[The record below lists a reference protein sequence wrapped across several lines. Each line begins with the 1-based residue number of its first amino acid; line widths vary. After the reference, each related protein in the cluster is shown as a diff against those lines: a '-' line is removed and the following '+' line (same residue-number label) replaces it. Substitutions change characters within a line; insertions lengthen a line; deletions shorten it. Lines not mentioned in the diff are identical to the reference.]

1 MNSYESIRKDTAMVS
16 KRRWTLLI
24 IIFAV
29 VAVLGQQSS
38 PYILT
43 VFPLTSTSSDSK
55 IWVKWTGIS
64 RPSIPVTGPTYN
76 APDSGTLYF
85 DRSPGGSVVA
95 NYHYHVTKFCI
106 DTQSNGTI
114 QVEDNVYLGGIPPTR
129 GIEFRPKDQVGMDAG
144 VFYYMI
150 GFKTSIMGHD
160 TTFYSN
166 ELQMIVESPN
176 ATTPIGPTGNI
187 TQLTPTFSWQT
198 NPGVPYYH
206 VILSDEPIK
215 IDTTGGLNIQG
226 LSIIWQA
233 ITPTTQIV
241 YGAPDPSGT
250 ITASPPPLSPTQTY
264 SWVVLNNYGNQ
275 PAYTSTK
282 VGLPQTFTILGT
294 PLAKPVLISPK
305 QDTLNYQNDSII
317 TFKWTNLDPKA
328 NTYQVY
334 IYMSYSSGGTQAK
347 LVVWQNQVTA
357 GAFAGSNGVL
367 DAHDTGLISIN
378 ARSVL
383 TNNSYSWKVFAIDSK
398 GASTASDT
406 AGFRYSAPAMGT
418 MSIHTMERIITTTQ
432 TGAGTVIDTIVSR
445 VPLVQ
450 LQVDVLSGSQEAP
463 LLFYTDT
470 AGNLSRDRPAGTYR
484 VTAIKDGFE
493 SFVKTIVL
501 DSGKTDD
508 ETFFLSR
515 PSATMF
521 GKVNDQAGVGIN
533 AAAVVAVSERND
545 TVVTHTDAL
554 GSYSVNCYAADWVL
568 YAQKTGYTTS
578 LPARVSVT
586 AGQSKNMAAIV
597 LAALPL
603 TLSGVVKNGTGDP
616 LLGADVQL
624 ILNGQV
630 IAENPSTS
638 QAGTFSFS
646 VSPGTYTLYA
656 TKVGFATYSKAINIS
671 SSTQQAITMSAGAAL
686 INGYVY
692 GKSWIGAKLLYGP
705 ITSATVRF
713 TDTTQI
719 GADTFS
725 AISGATYGNFG
736 VSVPGGHVYKMM
748 SNALGYV
755 SHSRYLADTLKGG
768 ITISVNDTL
777 GGLGMLSGT
786 VLLSSNRMPVANATV
801 NLITASA
808 NQLIAS
814 AKSQANGYFEMR
826 NLADGTL
833 LLTTGAD
840 GYVTD
845 SIVASDTIYVSSGKT
860 TIEGRTDA
868 ESLVVFMS
876 AGTKSI
882 RWVVNAGKD
891 TTATI
896 KIQSPLQ
903 KSLSPKDTLKN
914 AGAGTYIVSV
924 DGAADSVI
932 DLSYHSFTVANSETF
947 HWDSVALPVSNATS
961 DTVRIVRDTIRL
973 SMRST
978 AMLDSAICYFRDISA
993 LAFDSAKIRDSSL
1006 TYTFAIK
1013 GQKDGSNLVYFFR
1026 AFRKNDV
1033 YGYTQETYLAHI
1045 PPDLTK
1051 LTKLEMMPS
1060 ISDTMLLPAD
1070 YDMAFS
1076 VKGYFGS
1083 QFSPASL
1090 DSNAISWVSSQ
1101 PSLGFTLSRT
1111 KGLTTTVH
1119 TPAGAPTGVLKLQAV
1134 IDTTVVRIDPQRMTF
1149 NGAFVY
1155 IKSTGKKV
1163 SKIVV
1168 QRTDP
1173 QALFP
1178 ISTSSLSQ
1186 AEFSAQGLDAD
1197 SNVVT
1202 VSPTWSIVPAGAGTI
1217 NTSGVFKPSKSF
1229 VGFVRVFAASGAFSG
1244 EYAVVG
1250 NVQSQP
1256 GLEVQ
1261 HLVMQSGQPD
1271 TVTNLNGC
1279 TIILPDSVVPAGK
1292 PALIQLLTPTIENER
1307 ARATGNLTA
1316 VGTIFDINELNGVP
1330 FQLVAGDSIRMTLS
1344 APQGTNS
1351 SNTISLGF
1359 WNADSLKWVSLA
1371 NSAVSSDKKSVSAA
1385 IPHFSRWAVLAM
1397 SSQLQ
1402 SSLTVLPNPFSPNR
1416 SPSDNQFA
1424 NTPLRTMFGANAPN
1438 GTCISFVA
1446 DAVDQKIRKVSIR
1459 IYTIVNDLVC
1469 SVVMQDATKL
1479 VKYNFWWDGRTTESD
1494 LNWESLPSPTNGDA
1508 NSRIIPVAGR
1518 KMCRNGRYF
1527 VVLTIEDYSG
1537 KAKSYMKQVILV
1549 N

>member
-1 MNSYESIRKDTAMVS
+1 MISNRWCAFFVLSI
-16 KRRWTLLI
+16 
-24 IIFAV
+24 AV
-29 VAVLGQQSS
+29 VAARGQQST
-38 PYILT
+38 PYVLT
-43 VFPLTSTSSDSK
+43 QFPLTAMSSDSK

-64 RPSIPVTGPTYN
+64 RPSVPVTGPTYN
-76 APDSGTLYF
+76 APDSGILYF
-85 DRSPGGSVVA
+85 DRSPGGSIIA
-95 NYHYHVTKFCI
+95 NYHYKVTKFCI

-114 QVEDNVYLGGIPPTR
+114 QVQDNVYLGGMPPIR

-233 ITPTTQIV
+233 ITPNTQIV

-294 PLAKPVLISPK
+294 PLAKPVLISPR
-305 QDTLNYQNDSII
+305 QDTLNYQNDSTI
-317 TFKWTNLDPKA
+317 TFKWTDLDAKA

-347 LVVWQNQVTA
+347 LVVWQNEVTA
-357 GAFAGSNGVL
+357 GQFAGSNGVL
-367 DAHDTGLISIN
+367 DAHDTGHVTIN

-383 TNNSYSWKVFAIDSK
+383 TNNSYSWKVFAVDSK

-406 AGFRYSAPAMGT
+406 AGFKYNAPAMGT
-418 MSIHTMERIITTTQ
+418 MSLHTMERIITTTQ
-432 TGAGTVIDTIVSR
+432 TGAGSVLDTIVTR
-445 VPLVQ
+445 VPLVKM
-450 LQVDVLSGSQEAP
+450 QVEVLSGSQEAP

-470 AGNLSRDRPAGTYR
+470 AGNLSRERPAGTYR

-493 SFVKTIVL
+493 SFVKTITL

-533 AAAVVAVSERND
+533 AATVVGVSERND
-545 TVVTHTDAL
+545 TVVSHTDAL

-568 YAQKTGYTTS
+568 YAQKTGYVTS
-578 LPARVSVT
+578 LPLRVSVA
-586 AGQSKNMAAIV
+586 AGESKSMSAIV
-597 LAALPL
+597 LAALPF
-603 TLSGVVKNGTGDP
+603 TLSGVVKNGTNDA
-616 LLGADVQL
+616 LLGADVQI

-646 VSPGTYTLYA
+646 VNPGTYTLYA
-656 TKVGFATYSKAINIS
+656 TKTGFTTYTKTINVS
-671 SSTQQAITMSAGAAL
+671 SSMQQTITMAAGAAL
-686 INGYVY
+686 ITGYVY
-692 GKSWIGAKLLYGP
+692 GKSWIGTRLVYGP

-713 TDTTQI
+713 TDTTQSN
-719 GADTFS
+719 ADTFS
-725 AISGATYGNFG
+725 TISDATYGNFG
-736 VSVPGGHVYKMM
+736 VSVPGGRIYKMT
-748 SNALGYV
+748 SGALGYV
-755 SHSRYLADTLKGG
+755 SHSRYLTDTLGSG
-768 ITISVNDTL
+768 ITIAVNDTL
-777 GGLGMLSGT
+777 SGLGMLSGT
-786 VLLSSNRMPVANATV
+786 VLLSSNRTPVANAAV
-801 NLITASA
+801 NLITAGT
-808 NQLIAS
+808 NQLVAS

-826 NLADGTL
+826 NLGNGTF

-876 AGTKSI
+876 AGTKSL
-882 RWVVNAGKD
+882 RWVVNGGKD
-891 TTATI
+891 STATV

-903 KSLSPKDTLKN
+903 KSLTPRDTLKN

-924 DGAADSVI
+924 DGAADSII
-932 DLSYHSFTVANSETF
+932 DLSYHSFTVAASETF
-947 HWDSVALPVSNATS
+947 HWDSVALPVSNATA
-961 DTVRIVRDTIRL
+961 DTVRIARDTIRL
-973 SMRST
+973 AMHST

-993 LAFDSAKIRDSSL
+993 LAFDSAKIKDSAS
-1006 TYTFAIK
+1006 TYSFAIK
-1013 GQKDGSNLVYFFR
+1013 GQKDGSNLVYYFK

-1033 YGYTQETYLAHI
+1033 YGYTQETFNAYI
-1045 PPDLTK
+1045 PPDMTK
-1051 LTKLEMMPS
+1051 LTKLEIIPS
-1060 ISDTMLLPAD
+1060 TSDTMLLPAE

-1083 QFSPASL
+1083 QFAPAPL
-1090 DSNAISWVSSQ
+1090 DSNAISWLLSQ
-1101 PSLGFTLSRT
+1101 PPQGLALTRT
-1111 KGLTTTVH
+1111 KGLATTLRT
-1119 TPAGAPTGVLKLQAV
+1119 PTGAATGAVKLQAV
-1134 IDTTVVRIDPQRMTF
+1134 IDTTLVHIDPQRVLF

-1155 IKSTGKKV
+1155 IKSTGKKI
-1163 SKIVV
+1163 KRIVV

-1178 ISTSSLSQ
+1178 ISTSPLSQ
-1186 AEFSAQGLDAD
+1186 AEFSAEALDMD

-1202 VSPTWSIVPAGAGTI
+1202 VSPTWSIMPNGAGAI
-1217 NTSGVFKPSKSF
+1217 NVTGVFKPSKSF
-1229 VGFVRVFAASGAFSG
+1229 VGSVRVLATSGSFSS
-1244 EYAVVG
+1244 EYVSAG
-1250 NVQSQP
+1250 NSQSQP

-1261 HLVMQSGQPD
+1261 HLVMQSSQPD

-1292 PALIQLLTPTIENER
+1292 PALIQLLTPTVENQR
-1307 ARATGNLTA
+1307 SRMTGSLTA
-1316 VGTIFDINELNGVP
+1316 VGTLFDINELNGIP
-1330 FQLVAGDSIRMTLS
+1330 FQLLAGDSIRMTLS
-1344 APQGTNS
+1344 VPQGTNS

-1359 WNADSLKWVSLA
+1359 WNTDSLKWVSLA
-1371 NSAVSSDKKSVSAA
+1371 NSVVASDKKSVSAA
-1385 IPHFSRWAVLAM
+1385 ITHFSRWAVLAM
-1397 SSQLQ
+1397 STQLQ
-1402 SSLTVLPNPFSPNR
+1402 STLTVLPNPFSPNR

-1424 NTPLRTMFGANAPN
+1424 STPLRTMFGLNAPN

-1446 DAVDQKIRKVSIR
+1446 DAADQRIRKVTIR

-1469 SVVMQDATKL
+1469 SVVMQDASKL
-1479 VKYNFWWDGRTTESD
+1479 VKYNLWWDGRTTSSD
-1494 LNWESLPSPTNGDA
+1494 MGWGNLISVNDDA
-1508 NSRIIPVAGR
+1508 NSKMFPVAGR

-1537 KAKSYMKQVILV
+1537 KAKSYMQQVILV